1 MILSIVEIILE
12 YMRWRESISVYGKE
26 VRISTCLFHVP
37 LVPFGSFARWAL
49 IQHSPK
55 CQNGCPSTPVLL
67 GLPGPAGPAGP
78 ASGKA
83 DFAGLL
89 LGPAANIQES
99 NPRIQSSSWKVQ
111 TCVAHP
117 LQNCCCRSYP
127 VLLLPQ
133 FSPWWCLTHP
143 PLRTFQDSRPKNP
156 KRALRVMRSW
166 VLFDHSCDPFT
177 ASTLQKLT
185 YKKNCQGMVGCTPT
199 NVSLWEIPIWA
210 LYRSI

>member
-26 VRISTCLFHVP
+26 VRISTCLFHIP

-55 CQNGCPSTPVLL
+55 CQNGCPSTPR
-67 GLPGPAGPAGP
+67 PAWACWACFRQGRFCWF
-78 ASGKA
+78 ASWTCS
-83 DFAGLL
+83 
-89 LGPAANIQES
+89 QR
-99 NPRIQSSSWKVQ
+99 PRIQSSSWKVQ
-111 TCVAHP
+111 TCVAHT

-127 VLLLPQ
+127 VLLMPQ
-133 FSPWWCLTHP
+133 LSPCWCLTP
-143 PLRTFQDSRPKNP
+143 PISTFQDSRPKNP

-166 VLFDHSCDPFT
+166 VLCDHSCDPFT

-185 YKKNCQGMVGCTPT
+185 YKKKLSGDSWMYPYQRIPMGNPY
-199 NVSLWEIPIWA
+199 VSPI
-210 LYRSI
+210 